1 MKARVSLTPQ
11 MMEKLVKRESILFR
25 IKPGVTVLEVRLRE
39 NEGAFS
45 QFYGVFAKAWKTLL
59 SKMEIFL
66 K

>member
-25 IKPGVTVLEVRLRE
+25 INPGVTVLEVRLLE

-59 SKMEIFL
+59 SKMEFFL